1 MTVGQELLSVRPDE
15 AVPGFGATRRR
26 GDELLNAIHAAVL
39 DELAEVGYQAM
50 TIEGVAKRAHTGKA
64 AIYRRWADKVELV
77 TCTLDALLPQLE
89 ELPDTGDIR
98 DDLLVIFR
106 TMVGFFTSPT
116 GAALQRIFADTA
128 RGCPMNAPAPG
139 AADDA
144 APVTQPTLRE
154 IKERV
159 FGRRTDMLYAL
170 LRRGVERGQVRPGAV
185 CQRVVETGPALMM
198 TRCMVGGGQVPDR
211 DVVEIVDDVL
221 VPLVRAG

>member
-1 MTVGQELLSVRPDE
+1 MTVQAHELMGPGHGGPGPSRPGQD
-15 AVPGFGATRRR
+15 GTRRR
-26 GDELLNAIHAAVL
+26 GGDLLSAIYAAVL

-77 TCTLDALLPQLE
+77 SCTLDALLPRLD
-89 ELPDTGDIR
+89 ELPDTGDVR

-106 TMVGFFTSPT
+106 TMVAFFNSPT

-128 RGCPMNAPAPG
+128 RACPMFGDGSGVEDGPPS
-139 AADDA
+139 
-144 APVTQPTLRE
+144 LRE

-159 FGRRTDMLYAL
+159 VARRTEMLYAL
-170 LRRGVERGQVRPGAV
+170 LRRGVERGEVRPGAV
-185 CQRVVETGPALMM
+185 CQRVVDTGPALLM
-198 TRCMVGGGQVPDR
+198 TRCLVAGGAVTDE

-221 VPLVRAG
+221 VPLIRA